1 MYGSY
6 RAIASYRV
14 TDNCGMMESDLTSEL
29 DSDSHKAESYS
40 DGSDDSFTDSS
51 LNSESSR
58 YYGTHSE
65 FSSSDSESSESSGS
79 STRSSSDNRDDTHSH
94 SSESSYF
101 SSCSTAEESD
111 PENSQ
116 MPGSGVD
123 PSLHIP
129 LYSGSRLTVL
139 ESCLLL
145 LQLLLRSVLIAYH
158 CIDYSV

>member
-1 MYGSY
+1 M
-6 RAIASYRV
+6 
-14 TDNCGMMESDLTSEL
+14 
-29 DSDSHKAESYS
+29 
-40 DGSDDSFTDSS
+40 
-51 LNSESSR
+51 
-58 YYGTHSE
+58 
-65 FSSSDSESSESSGS
+65 SDSESSESSGS
-79 STRSSSDNRDDTHSH
+79 STRSSSDNSDDTHSH

-111 PENSQ
+111 SENSQ

-158 CIDYSV
+158 CIDYSVLLVKLDIDGRSL